1 MISFLFQEQPY
12 GSGGGDLGGAA
23 GAGLGIGFMLVW
35 LAIAVLIVASLWKI
49 FVKAGKPGW
58 AAIVPIY
65 NIVVLLEI
73 AGKPA
78 WWVVLF
84 IIPVVNF
91 VIAIVLSIA
100 LAKKFGKGTGYAL
113 GLAFLGPIF
122 YPMLGFGDSRYDPNA
137 AT

>member
-1 MISFLFQEQPY
+1 MISFFFQEQPY
-12 GSGGGDLGGAA
+12 GGGDIGGAA
-23 GAGLGIGFMLVW
+23 GAGLGIGFTLVW
-35 LAIAVLIVASLWKI
+35 LAIAILFVASLWKI

-84 IIPVVNF
+84 LIPVVNF
-91 VIAIVLSIA
+91 VIAIILSIA
-100 LAKKFGKGTGYAL
+100 LAKKFGKGTGYGL
-113 GLAFLGPIF
+113 GLAFLGVVF
-122 YPMLGFGDSRYDPNA
+122 YPMLGFGNSRYDPNA

>member
-1 MISFLFQEQPY
+1 MISFLFQEQPL
-12 GSGGGDLGGAA
+12 GDGGNAA
-23 GAGLGIGFMLVW
+23 AAGLGIGFMIFW
-35 LAIAVLIVASLWKI
+35 CAIALLMIASMWKV

-65 NIVVLLEI
+65 NFVVLCEI

-84 IIPVVNF
+84 FVPVVNF
-91 VIAIVLSIA
+91 IAIIVLSIA
-100 LAKKFGKGTGYAL
+100 LAKKFGKGTGYGI
-113 GLAFLGPIF
+113 GLALLGVVF
-122 YPMLGFGDSRYDPNA
+122 YPMLGFGDAQYDPNA